1 MSILEFL
8 WHDQFTLMQV
18 AEPDHVIVH
27 ELSACPHCQ
36 TKLEA
41 ETVKRQE
48 KRQVFDIPPARIEVT
63 EHQAEVKQC
72 PGCGACVKG
81 AFPAHVRQPTQYGLR
96 LKAFACYL
104 YGQ

>member
-63 EHQAEVKQC
+63 EHQAEVKQ
-72 PGCGACVKG
+72 
-81 AFPAHVRQPTQYGLR
+81 
-96 LKAFACYL
+96 
-104 YGQ
+104 